1 MNFKSAKRAYKRVKK
16 FFRIERF
23 LCCFEIESSVS
34 LVSIFTAVPCCLH
47 TYHDAAFLWNYISE
61 RNEERV
67 RGVRWL
73 DGKRFFIVREK
84 FSSIFFRSQLHFLL
98 CVHSL

>member
-47 TYHDAAFLWNYISE
+47 TYHDAAFLWNYVSE
-61 RNEERV
+61 RNEEEV

-73 DGKRFFIVREK
+73 DGEGSFYFAIKI
-84 FSSIFFRSQLHFLL
+84 SSIFFFSFSTFF
-98 CVHSL
+98 CVFSL